1 LVPVGTSCCIPNF
14 FSNYGLSHNFI
25 VWHLH
30 LASANYAEDIHLF
43 TEGHQIQ
50 HHPVLVSEAQPR
62 YDATRKMAV
71 EDVNRSNELFLGGS
85 KKGEKMDATSAEF
98 KRIWPEIVE
107 EVSDNDEYSSDEYDS
122 DSGGDFGCC

>member
-1 LVPVGTSCCIPNF
+1 
-14 FSNYGLSHNFI
+14 
-25 VWHLH
+25 
-30 LASANYAEDIHLF
+30 
-43 TEGHQIQ
+43 
-50 HHPVLVSEAQPR
+50 
-62 YDATRKMAV
+62 MAV